1 MNYDAD
7 KHTLRVF
14 FISGSVY
21 DYKNVPLKVYE
32 QMRQAASK
40 GTFLNQVIKAR
51 FRFKKVK

>member
-7 KHTLRVF
+7 THILRVF
-14 FISGSVY
+14 FVSGSVY

-32 QMRQAASK
+32 QMKQASSK

-51 FRFKKVK
+51 FGFKKVK